1 MAGLLET
8 IARRLLGGNRKKK
21 TGRRVS
27 PIRVK
32 PVEMPCV
39 DESMD
44 NLTMWNESEPD
55 VMVEECVGDFA
66 EEFGEEFPGED
77 VIILDQ
83 ESIEYDDGFEVEKF
97 GTVENADAMTD
108 DYLLSQIDEFRAKA
122 QQLQN
127 LLLSKESKVAELQTI
142 VDEREG
148 KAKELEDILTERQKQ
163 ADGVTAEMTRQI
175 DSLIEKVTT
184 KMEEIS
190 SNITSSVN
198 GSLEA
203 STSVVGRE
211 LESVGKSL
219 ENVTGEMVDSR
230 QLSERQIAEI
240 SELKDLL
247 ANMPNLEEMKTEI
260 LEKIHAENVK
270 CYRNTSDLFKGLED
284 KMDKMRGLEQKIEDL
299 QKNSVILMVLH
310 SISIVGLIVV
320 ALAAFG
326 IF

>member
-8 IARRLLGGNRKKK
+8 IARRLLGGNRKKRTARK
-21 TGRRVS
+21 VS

-39 DESMD
+39 NESMD
-44 NLTMWNESEPD
+44 NLTMWNETEQD
-55 VMVEECVGDFA
+55 AVVEEVVEEFVGDFA
-66 EEFGEEFPGED
+66 EEFGDKFPGED
-77 VIILDQ
+77 VIILEQ
-83 ESIEYDDGFEVEKF
+83 EPVEYDDGFEE
-97 GTVENADAMTD
+97 AALSD
-108 DYLLSQIDEFRAKA
+108 DYLLAQIDEFRAKA

-148 KAKELEDILTERQKQ
+148 KAKELEDILNERQKQ
-163 ADGVTAEMTRQI
+163 AEGVTAAMTKQI
-175 DSLIEKVTT
+175 DSLVENITS

-190 SNITSSVN
+190 SNIASSVN

-211 LESVGKSL
+211 LESVSKSL

-230 QLSERQIAEI
+230 QLSERQIAEL
-240 SELKDLL
+240 SEIKDLVG
-247 ANMPNLEEMKTEI
+247 NMPSLDETKTEI
-260 LEKIHAENVK
+260 LDKIHSENVK
-270 CYRNTSDLFKGLED
+270 CYRNTSDLVKGLED
-284 KMDKMRGLEQKIEDL
+284 KLDKMNELDLKLASAQKSM
-299 QKNSVILMVLH
+299 NILTVL
-310 SISIVGLIVV
+310 SGVTIVGLIVV

>member
-8 IARRLLGGNRKKK
+8 IARRLLGGKRKKK
-21 TGRRVS
+21 ASRITSSV
-27 PIRVK
+27 RVK

-44 NLTMWNESEPD
+44 NLTMWNETETD
-55 VMVEECVGDFA
+55 VVADEFVGDFA
-66 EEFGEEFPGED
+66 EEFGEEYAGED

-83 ESIEYDDGFEVEKF
+83 EPMEFDDGFEVE
-97 GTVENADAMTD
+97 NAVTD
-108 DYLLSQIDEFRAKA
+108 DYLLTQIDEFRAKA

-175 DSLIEKVTT
+175 DSLIEKISA

-211 LESVGKSL
+211 LETVGKSL

-230 QLSERQIAEI
+230 QLSERQIAEL
-240 SELKDLL
+240 SELKDLV
-247 ANMPNLEEMKTEI
+247 ANMSNLEEMKTEV
-260 LEKIHAENVK
+260 LDKIHSENVK
-270 CYRNTSDLFKGLED
+270 CYRNISDLFKGLED
-284 KMDKMRGLEQKIEDL
+284 KMDKVNELDLKLASAQKSM
-299 QKNSVILMVLH
+299 NILTIL
-310 SISIVGLIVV
+310 SGITIVGLIVV
-320 ALAAFG
+320 GLAAFG
-326 IF
+326 VF

>member
-8 IARRLLGGNRKKK
+8 IARRLLGGNRKKRTARK
-21 TGRRVS
+21 VS

-39 DESMD
+39 NESMD
-44 NLTMWNESEPD
+44 NLTMWNETEQD
-55 VMVEECVGDFA
+55 AVVEEVVEEFVGDFA

-77 VIILDQ
+77 VIILEQ
-83 ESIEYDDGFEVEKF
+83 EPIEYDDGFE
-97 GTVENADAMTD
+97 AAALSD
-108 DYLLSQIDEFRAKA
+108 DYLLTQIDEFRAKA

-163 ADGVTAEMTRQI
+163 ADGVTAEMTKQI
-175 DSLIEKVTT
+175 DSLIEKISS

-203 STSVVGRE
+203 STSVVGKE
-211 LESVGKSL
+211 LETVGKSL

-230 QLSERQIAEI
+230 QLSERQIAEL
-240 SELKDLL
+240 SEIKDLVG
-247 ANMPNLEEMKTEI
+247 NMSNLDEMKTEI
-260 LEKIHAENVK
+260 LDKIHSENVK
-270 CYRNTSDLFKGLED
+270 CYRNTSDLIKGLED
-284 KMDKMRGLEQKIEDL
+284 KMDKINELELKLASAQKSMNILTILSGITIAGL
-299 QKNSVILMVLH
+299 VI
-310 SISIVGLIVV
+310 V

-326 IF
+326 VF

>member
-8 IARRLLGGNRKKK
+8 SARRLLGGNRKKRTARK
-21 TGRRVS
+21 VS

-39 DESMD
+39 NESMD
-44 NLTMWNESEPD
+44 NLTMWNETEQD
-55 VMVEECVGDFA
+55 AVVEEVVEEFVGDFA
-66 EEFGEEFPGED
+66 EEFGDKFPGED
-77 VIILDQ
+77 VIILEQ
-83 ESIEYDDGFEVEKF
+83 EPVEYDDGFEE
-97 GTVENADAMTD
+97 AALSD
-108 DYLLSQIDEFRAKA
+108 DYLLAQIDEFRAKA

-148 KAKELEDILTERQKQ
+148 KAKELEDILNERQKQ
-163 ADGVTAEMTRQI
+163 AEGVTAAMTKQI
-175 DSLIEKVTT
+175 DSLVETMT
-184 KMEEIS
+184 SKMEEIS
-190 SNITSSVN
+190 SNIASSVN

-211 LESVGKSL
+211 LESVSKSL

-230 QLSERQIAEI
+230 QLSERQIAEL
-240 SELKDLL
+240 SEIKDLVG
-247 ANMPNLEEMKTEI
+247 NMPSLDETKTEI
-260 LEKIHAENVK
+260 LDKIHSENVK
-270 CYRNTSDLFKGLED
+270 CYRNTSDLVKGLED
-284 KMDKMRGLEQKIEDL
+284 KLDKMNELDLKLASAQKSM
-299 QKNSVILMVLH
+299 NILTVL
-310 SISIVGLIVV
+310 SGVTIVGLIVV

>member
-8 IARRLLGGNRKKK
+8 IARRLLGGNRKKRTARK
-21 TGRRVS
+21 VS

-39 DESMD
+39 NESMD
-44 NLTMWNESEPD
+44 NLTMWNETEQD
-55 VMVEECVGDFA
+55 AVVEEVVEEFVGDFA
-66 EEFGEEFPGED
+66 EEFGDKFPGED
-77 VIILDQ
+77 VIILEQ
-83 ESIEYDDGFEVEKF
+83 EPVEYDDGFEE
-97 GTVENADAMTD
+97 AALSD
-108 DYLLSQIDEFRAKA
+108 DYLLAQIDEFRAKA

-148 KAKELEDILTERQKQ
+148 KAKELEDILNERQKQ
-163 ADGVTAEMTRQI
+163 AEGVTAAMTKQI
-175 DSLIEKVTT
+175 DSLVETMT
-184 KMEEIS
+184 SKMEEIS
-190 SNITSSVN
+190 SNIASSVN

-211 LESVGKSL
+211 LESVSKSL

-230 QLSERQIAEI
+230 QLSERQIAEL
-240 SELKDLL
+240 SEIKDLVG
-247 ANMPNLEEMKTEI
+247 NMPSLDETKTEI
-260 LEKIHAENVK
+260 LDKIHSENVK
-270 CYRNTSDLFKGLED
+270 CYRNTSDLVKGLED
-284 KMDKMRGLEQKIEDL
+284 KLDKMNELDLKLASAQKSM
-299 QKNSVILMVLH
+299 NILTVL
-310 SISIVGLIVV
+310 SGVTIVGLIVV